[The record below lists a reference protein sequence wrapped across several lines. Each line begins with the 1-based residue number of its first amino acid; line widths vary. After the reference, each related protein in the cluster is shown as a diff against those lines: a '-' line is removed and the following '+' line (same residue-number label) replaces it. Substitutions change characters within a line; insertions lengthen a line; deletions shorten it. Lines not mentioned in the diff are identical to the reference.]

1 MEYKYIDILTEENR
15 KNAETLGSL
24 AHKPIP
30 NGDKGLSSGYAE
42 KLSEIERI
50 DRMIQADRS
59 MRLQEQKFEQEK
71 LEAEEKR
78 KREAEERQ
86 FKDRELNL
94 RHEQISCQVKEND
107 RRLDLEEQN
116 QKLREKEIE
125 LKHEEVLMDQQKEIE
140 IAKSRDQTDLV
151 TSVGNA
157 LGTAVAATI
166 IGYSENFRVI
176 SGNVLRVLSKPFTI
190 FKKR

>member
-1 MEYKYIDILTEENR
+1 MEYINILKEENR
-15 KNAETLGSL
+15 KNAETLESL

-30 NGDKGLSSGYAE
+30 NGDKGLTSGYAE
-42 KLSEIERI
+42 KLTEIERI
-50 DRMIQADRS
+50 DKMIQADRQ

-94 RHEQISCQVKEND
+94 RHEQISCQVKENE

-125 LKHEEVLMDQQKEIE
+125 LKHEEVLSDQQKEIE
-140 IAKSRDQTDLV
+140 IAKAKDQVDLF
-151 TSVGNA
+151 TAIGNA
-157 LGTAVAATI
+157 IGTAVAATV

-190 FKKR
+190 FKR